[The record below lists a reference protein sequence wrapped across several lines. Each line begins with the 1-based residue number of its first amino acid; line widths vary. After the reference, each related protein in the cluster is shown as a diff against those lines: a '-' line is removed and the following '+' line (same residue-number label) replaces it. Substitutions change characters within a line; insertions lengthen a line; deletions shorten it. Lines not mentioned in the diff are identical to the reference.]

1 MNKNKEEGNLVSFR
15 VFLARDGNIISE
27 FSHLPLEEIN
37 KLFPSEEIPIIR
49 KIVQEGCASL
59 EGLHSHLEREAQI
72 FSG

>member
-59 EGLHSHLEREAQI
+59 EGLHSHLERETQI
-72 FSG
+72 FNA

>member
-1 MNKNKEEGNLVSFR
+1 MDKNKEEGNLVSFR
-15 VFLARDGNIISE
+15 VFLTRDGNVISE

-59 EGLHSHLEREAQI
+59 EGLHSHLERETQI
-72 FSG
+72 FNA